1 MVRTGFGAGQG
12 AAAGGPQAPANGFSH
27 SAWRCQPWAG
37 GQGAG
42 CAEQVVRHGGDGQP
56 GGVGGELPRG
66 QVRQRPVGPVGE
78 DLLDDGVAAVVL
90 LGLDGL
96 ERRVGEDRMVPLRRA
111 VPQNVHV
118 IDAVR
123 AGRTRL
129 PDRAW
134 RRGESDRAVRSQR
147 R

>member
-1 MVRTGFGAGQG
+1 
-12 AAAGGPQAPANGFSH
+12 
-27 SAWRCQPWAG
+27 
-37 GQGAG
+37 
-42 CAEQVVRHGGDGQP
+42 VRHGGDGQP

-111 VPQNVHV
+111 VPQNVRV

-134 RRGESDRAVRSQR
+134 RRGESDRAVKSQR